1 MLSQAWLEE
10 QPQSLL
16 FVSCL
21 GYLKFKKKNKQTN
34 KQKQTDPL
42 NVIRTRLQLTDSK
55 QMDSMVTLGVK
66 MLKDEGISSMFTG
79 WQAQVIALAASNFVY
94 FYQYNGLKA
103 MVQKIAVRQGKPKD
117 LSVNM
122 NLVIATVAGVINVLT
137 TTPLWVVS
145 TRLSVQRTGGSTLS
159 SYKGLRRKTSL
170 FFVMFLFLIV

>member
-1 MLSQAWLEE
+1 
-10 QPQSLL
+10 
-16 FVSCL
+16 
-21 GYLKFKKKNKQTN
+21 
-34 KQKQTDPL
+34 
-42 NVIRTRLQLTDSK
+42 
-55 QMDSMVTLGVK
+55 MVTLGVK